1 MTVVTAV
8 SFLREVTMK
17 RILFSALFL
26 SSVFLISKYFF
37 SGSDFNDLSSEQLS
51 DSLNAHQKVV
61 GQTVNPNHVLY
72 TLEGEEV
79 RLSDFVG
86 KPLVVMYW
94 APWCKACKE
103 QLPEMIRAQQALPH
117 VNFAYIVVNSDNEA
131 IAKWQT
137 PATKDMKIYRK
148 GWKQGES
155 ILTGNALPLTYVVD
169 ESGTVLDEQ
178 LGFNTN
184 TKLNYIYNAV
194 SEVDTIAQRT
204 DMSVVNNGN

>member
-72 TLEGEEV
+72 IFM
-79 RLSDFVG
+79 DFGHFHG
-86 KPLVVMYW
+86 K
-94 APWCKACKE
+94 
-103 QLPEMIRAQQALPH
+103 
-117 VNFAYIVVNSDNEA
+117 
-131 IAKWQT
+131 
-137 PATKDMKIYRK
+137 
-148 GWKQGES
+148 
-155 ILTGNALPLTYVVD
+155 
-169 ESGTVLDEQ
+169 
-178 LGFNTN
+178 
-184 TKLNYIYNAV
+184 
-194 SEVDTIAQRT
+194 
-204 DMSVVNNGN
+204 